1 MFPQKTEEGPMP
13 LPMLGEE
20 GTDQQFQQKE
30 KQQAGSG
37 GYRSGEV
44 RCYNCAHFTDPDK
57 CAKGVN
63 GGKVDPEGSS
73 DQFQP
78 ISDDEGMGE
87 ESTEVTEGTE
97 AE

>member
-1 MFPQKTEEGPMP
+1 MTPQTSEGPMP

-20 GTDQQFQQKE
+20 KGTDQQFQQKE
-30 KQQAGSG
+30 KQAGSG

-44 RCYNCAHFTDPDK
+44 RCYNCKNFTDPDTCK
-57 CAKGVN
+57 KGVN

-73 DQFQP
+73 EYFEP
-78 ISDDEGMGE
+78 IGDDEGAEEMGE
-87 ESTEVTEGTE
+87 TSEGME